1 MKKTIFYGSA
11 VALITPMNKDYSV
24 NYEKIKELVNWQI
37 ENKTDAIVAC
47 GTTAESATLTE
58 EEKLKV
64 IETIV
69 KETKNKVPVIA
80 GTGSNNTKTT
90 IEFSKRAKELN
101 VDAILVVTPYY
112 NKASQSGLLKHYN
125 QIADSVNIPLIVY
138 DVPSRTGCKIDS
150 KTFSSLKNNKN
161 IVAVKAASGDMS
173 QISKIA
179 ANCKEE
185 LKIYSGDDGLITP
198 IMSIGGAGVISV
210 LANILPEQTH
220 NICSHYLKNNPQKSA
235 QLQLELLDLINTLF
249 VEVNPIPV
257 KAAMNLM
264 NFNVGPCRM
273 PLSEIDDE
281 KLEIL
286 KQVLK
291 KHKLI

>member
-11 VALITPMNKDYSV
+11 VALITPMNQDYSV
-24 NYEKIKELVNWQI
+24 NYEKLKELVNWQI

-47 GTTAESATLTE
+47 GTTAESATLSE
-58 EEKLKV
+58 EEKLNV
-64 IETIV
+64 IKTI
-69 KETKNKVPVIA
+69 KQQAQNKVPIIA

-90 IEFSKRAKELN
+90 IEFSKKAKDLS

-125 QIADSVNIPLIVY
+125 QIADYVDIPVIVY
-138 DVPSRTGCKIDS
+138 DVPSRTGCKIES
-150 KTFSSLKNNKN
+150 KTFSKLKNNQN

-179 ANCKEE
+179 ADCKDE

-210 LANILPEQTH
+210 LANILPKQTH
-220 NICSHYLKNNPQKSA
+220 EICELYLKNNPQKSA
-235 QLQLELLDLINTLF
+235 KLQLELLELINTLF

-264 NFNVGPCRM
+264 GLNVGPCRM

-281 KLEIL
+281 KLE
-286 KQVLK
+286 VLK
-291 KHKLI
+291 KVLKKYNLI